1 MRRSDEEFKE
11 EVLKRSH
18 EYIKRRKNT
27 QRNIIY
33 AGAGMAAF
41 LIAIISVNGRLFSQ
55 NMKSANQ
62 ELSGEA
68 ETNMYVYNETNE
80 ETYVVDKV
88 ITDIVVDYTT
98 PEAFEDCTVI
108 PETLKENRPDLAEE
122 SDNTEDICIRLLDFK
137 AECTRV
143 DGSGDLFTA
152 KTEAQTT
159 GSAVLPIFKMDTLSE
174 LNAFVTK
181 ANGYIYIWNSFNEV
195 ADKYDEA
202 FFEDNT
208 LLLVYVGEGS
218 GSIRH
223 KVLNVTRKGQKLNV
237 EIERIVPEIG
247 TCDMAGWL
255 IAVELNKQ
263 DIAGCTEFATSW
275 R

>member
-18 EYIKRRKNT
+18 EYIVKRKRT

-33 AGAGMAAF
+33 SGAGVAVL
-41 LIAIISVNGRLFSQ
+41 LIALVSVNGGLFRH

-62 ELSGEA
+62 ELNDEVT
-68 ETNMYVYNETNE
+68 TNMYVYNETNE
-80 ETYVVDKV
+80 ETYVVDNV
-88 ITDIVVDYTT
+88 IADIVVEETN
-98 PEAFEDCTVI
+98 PEAFKDCTVI

-137 AECTRV
+137 SECTRV
-143 DGSGDLFTA
+143 DGSGDLFIA
-152 KTEAQTT
+152 KTETQTT
-159 GSAVLPIFKMDTLSE
+159 GSAGLPIFKMDTLSE

-181 ANGYIYIWNSFNEV
+181 ANGYKYIWNSFNEV

-208 LLLVYVGEGS
+208 LLFMYVGEGS

-237 EIERIVPEIG
+237 EIERIVPEVG

-255 IAVELNKQ
+255 IAVELKKQ
-263 DIAGCTEFATSW
+263 DIAGCTEFMADW
-275 R
+275 K

>member
-33 AGAGMAAF
+33 AGAGMAVF

-263 DIAGCTEFATSW
+263 DIAGCTEFAASW

>member
-1 MRRSDEEFKE
+1 MRRSDEEFRKE
-11 EVLKRSH
+11 VFKRSH
-18 EYIKRRKNT
+18 EYIEKCKRT

-33 AGAGMAAF
+33 SGAGVAVF
-41 LIAIISVNGRLFSQ
+41 LIALVSVNGGFFIH
-55 NMKSANQ
+55 NMKSDNQ
-62 ELSGEA
+62 ELSY
-68 ETNMYVYNETNE
+68 ETNGYVYGKTNE
-80 ETYVVDKV
+80 ETCVADKIIEEMAV
-88 ITDIVVDYTT
+88 EETT
-98 PEAFEDCTVI
+98 PEI
-108 PETLKENRPDLAEE
+108 PKDYNAIPATLKGNEPNSVE
-122 SDNTEDICIRLLDFK
+122 SGKTEDICIRLLEFK

-152 KTEAQTT
+152 SAETQTT
-159 GSAVLPIFKMDTLSE
+159 GIAGLPIFKMDTLSE

-181 ANGYIYIWNSFNEV
+181 ANGYKYIWNSFNEV

-208 LLLVYVGEGS
+208 LLLIYVGEGS

-223 KVLNVTRKGQKLNV
+223 KVWNVTRKGQKLNV
-237 EIERIVPEIG
+237 EIERIVPEVG

-255 IAVELNKQ
+255 ITVELRKM
-263 DIAGCTEFATSW
+263 DIAGCTEFTADW

>member
-33 AGAGMAAF
+33 AGAGMAVF

-80 ETYVVDKV
+80 ETYVVDK
-88 ITDIVVDYTT
+88 IIEDIVVDYTT

-208 LLLVYVGEGS
+208 LLFMYVGEGS

-223 KVLNVTRKGQKLNV
+223 KVLKVTRKGQKLNV
-237 EIERIVPEIG
+237 EIERIVPEVG

-255 IAVELNKQ
+255 IAVELKKQ
-263 DIAGCTEFATSW
+263 DIAGCTEFMADW